1 MSGSVTEW
9 LREHLV
15 SLVVITVYVLA
26 LLSAARAVLYSR
38 TAQGSMAW
46 VLALL
51 LMPFLTLPFYWV
63 FGRSKFE
70 GYVGRRNRVMA
81 RAATRLAEFE
91 TVESYLDLPDERFA
105 ELHTLAR
112 RLGAGGFARG
122 NRTRLLIDGEAAFEE
137 MLAAI
142 SSARRFVLVQFYIF
156 RDDGIGRR
164 FQEAM
169 MERAR
174 AGVTVCFLYDE
185 IGYRLGDR
193 FLRPLRDCG
202 IACFPF
208 DPGRKGVRLQ
218 INFRNHRK
226 VVLVD
231 GTCAF
236 LGGVNVG
243 DDYLGKYPQRGF
255 WRDTHLRVDGPAAAQ
270 AQVAFFKDW
279 FWATDELPPVKFHI
293 VPEDDGEAR
302 VLVWHTGPSDPQPEC
317 LLSWL
322 AVINNARERLW
333 LATPYFV
340 PPEPVLHALRLAM
353 MRGVD
358 VRILVPQKNDNLA
371 VQLASQVHLADMA
384 NCGAHVYRWTDGFM
398 HQKVALAD
406 DGLVVIGAANLDHR
420 SIFIN
425 FEISALCVDAQLSL
439 EVAQMLEQDF
449 ERSER
454 ISLDE
459 FRNAG
464 YWRRLACRTANLFAP
479 ML

>member
-1 MSGSVTEW
+1 MAAVADW

-15 SLVVITVYVLA
+15 SLGVATAYVLA
-26 LLSAARAVLYSR
+26 LLSAARAVLHTR
-38 TAQGSMAW
+38 TAQGAMAW

-63 FGRSKFE
+63 FGRTKFE
-70 GYVGRRNRVMA
+70 GYVGRRQRVMA
-81 RAATRLAEFE
+81 RAAQRLAEFE
-91 TVESYLDLPDERFA
+91 SVDDFLDVPDERFT

-122 NRTRLLIDGEAAFEE
+122 NRTKLLVDGEATFEE
-137 MLAAI
+137 MLTAI
-142 SSARRFVLVQFYIF
+142 AQARHFVLVQFYIF
-156 RDDGIGRR
+156 RDDGIGQR
-164 FQEAM
+164 FQAAL

-185 IGYRLGDR
+185 IGHRLGRR
-193 FLRPLRDCG
+193 FLDPLRECG
-202 IACFPF
+202 IACHPF
-208 DPGRKGVRLQ
+208 DPGRKGRRLQ

-226 VVLVD
+226 VLIVD

-236 LGGVNVG
+236 LGGLNVG
-243 DDYLGKYPQRGF
+243 DDYLGEYPSRGF
-255 WRDTHLRVDGPAAAQ
+255 WRDTHLRIDGPAAAQ
-270 AQVAFFKDW
+270 AQVSFFKDW
-279 FWATDELPPVKFHI
+279 FWATDSLPPVKFHI
-293 VPEDDGEAR
+293 REEDAGEAR

-317 LLSWL
+317 LLGWL
-322 AVINNARERLW
+322 SVINNARQRVW

-353 MRGVD
+353 LRGVE
-358 VRILVPQKNDNLA
+358 VRLLVPAVNDNRA
-371 VQLASQVHLADMA
+371 VHLASQVHLADMA
-384 NCGAHVYRWTDGFM
+384 NCGAQVYRWTDGFM
-398 HQKVALAD
+398 HQKVALVD
-406 DGLVVIGAANLDHR
+406 DGLVMIGTTNLDCR

-425 FEISALCVDAQLSL
+425 FEITALCVDAQLCA
-439 EVAQMLEQDF
+439 EVEQMLEQDF
-449 ERSER
+449 VRSER

-464 YWRRLACRTANLFAP
+464 YWHRLACRTANLFAP